1 MPAVCWSC
9 RIRRTRILLLFSSN
23 LERFARLYSLRR
35 HTRVYKRHA
44 RWSRGDSERNCDPE
58 GDTIMVDQEVIG
70 SQLKSDRFP
79 FQSEGDITLAVR
91 NADYSLGPV
100 MLHIVMKPKAVI
112 PAHVHKGMAEALYVV
127 EGDFI
132 NEGKQHQAGT
142 SLHFTVRTLPKM
154 AANCSS
160 SGRMES
166 RKRLPISATLSSPKR
181 QLSVIAYGLQYF
193 TCYAGESP
201 LTSTSGDFDG
211 ATSPAKTWQDA
222 ASRARLT

>member
-1 MPAVCWSC
+1 
-9 RIRRTRILLLFSSN
+9 
-23 LERFARLYSLRR
+23 
-35 HTRVYKRHA
+35 
-44 RWSRGDSERNCDPE
+44 
-58 GDTIMVDQEVIG
+58 MVDQEIIG

-142 SLHFTVRTLPKM
+142 RYISRSARNTVRTLPKM
-154 AANCSS
+154 AANYSS
-160 SGRMES
+160 SGRME
-166 RKRLPISATLSSPKR
+166 RRNRLPISATLSSPKR
-181 QLSVIAYGLQYF
+181 QLASLRTDCSI
-193 TCYAGESP
+193 
-201 LTSTSGDFDG
+201 
-211 ATSPAKTWQDA
+211 SPATREATVDQHVRGFRRRDFSRQDLARCCISCA
-222 ASRARLT
+222 ADVRRYRTHYSGLIDRGPKRCRGKPRDIVAGASGY